1 MHQEGKINN
10 WFNYKRPCG
19 PKCISSILEKGV
31 AKMPEITAQSFNHV
45 ALWVK
50 DVRKSADW
58 YVEYLGLQEASASE
72 HRIFLKLAD
81 GGVLAL
87 FETSDTD
94 KIGTGVHHLAFN
106 LPNQQEV
113 SALETLRQQN
123 ISLLQRGPN
132 LSFQD
137 PDGYWI
143 HFS

>member
-1 MHQEGKINN
+1 
-10 WFNYKRPCG
+10 
-19 PKCISSILEKGV
+19 
-31 AKMPEITAQSFNHV
+31 MPEITAQSFNHV

-72 HRIFLKLAD
+72 HHIFLKLAE
-81 GGVLAL
+81 GEVLAL

-94 KIGTGVHHLAFN
+94 KIGIGVHHLAFN
-106 LPNQQEV
+106 LPNQQEI

-123 ISLLQRGPN
+123 IPLLQRGPN